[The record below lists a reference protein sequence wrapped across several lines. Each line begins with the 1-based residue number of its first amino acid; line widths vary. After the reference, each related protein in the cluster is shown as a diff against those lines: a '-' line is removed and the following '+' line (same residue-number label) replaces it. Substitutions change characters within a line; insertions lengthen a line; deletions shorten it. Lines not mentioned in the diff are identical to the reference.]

1 MAGLPSDP
9 NLSFLPKAVV
19 CMLPLRGMEVALV
32 NNKQCIVWR
41 KSARKKLK
49 KPIVI
54 FTIRAVK
61 RCFLIR
67 IIPNSVGL
75 KDLYFQAC
83 VFGLVRDLLKTK
95 PKDRPNSS

>member
-1 MAGLPSDP
+1 MYAAFERDGGSSCQQQTMYRLAEIGAQK
-9 NLSFLPKAVV
+9 F
-19 CMLPLRGMEVALV
+19 
-32 NNKQCIVWR
+32 
-41 KSARKKLK
+41 K
-49 KPIVI
+49 KPIVV

-67 IIPNSVGL
+67 FIPNSVGL

>member
-1 MAGLPSDP
+1 
-9 NLSFLPKAVV
+9 
-19 CMLPLRGMEVALV
+19 
-32 NNKQCIVWR
+32 
-41 KSARKKLK
+41 
-49 KPIVI
+49 VI